1 MIKSLLDSGRA
12 LPDLNIQNLAG
23 DTPLHLA
30 SRAGHHGIVDL
41 LLCNKA
47 DPHIPNVRGYNC
59 MHLAAL
65 SGNEKVIDVIARQNK
80 DLLNTRES
88 SGLAPIH
95 LAIYANKPKSLNVS
109 LPGFIQASFCA
120 PKFGLISPHAPNY
133 SICISR
139 FYAPS
144 FISHLRA

>member
-1 MIKSLLDSGRA
+1 MTAGHA
-12 LPDLNIQNLAG
+12 PPDLNIQNLAG

-41 LLCNKA
+41 LLGNDA
-47 DPHIPNVRGYNC
+47 DPRVSNVRGYNC

-65 SGNEKVIDVIARQNK
+65 SGHAKVIDVIAGK
-80 DLLNTRES
+80 SKELLNAREA

-109 LPGFIQASFCA
+109 FKQRLLELNA
-120 PKFGLISPHAPNY
+120 PKLMYGA
-133 SICISR
+133 
-139 FYAPS
+139 
-144 FISHLRA
+144 